1 MQVNLVPSPASG
13 HATYQVMDDLG
24 KYGHVW
30 SEIAENEA
38 NEQTVVAWIIEGQFK
53 RPLLV
58 IAFNADEGWSRNV
71 TREVAWKILDLNH
84 RGTQL
89 SAEARE
95 FVERITGENPV
106 VAV

>member
-13 HATYQVMDDLG
+13 HATYLVMDDLG

-38 NEQTVVAWIIEGQFK
+38 NEQTVVAGIVEGQFK

-58 IAFNADEGWSRNV
+58 
-71 TREVAWKILDLNH
+71 T
-84 RGTQL
+84 
-89 SAEARE
+89 
-95 FVERITGENPV
+95 PV
-106 VAV
+106 LEECPIRL